1 MRFNSTVIFI
11 TLSTPSFGSL
21 AFDLPS
27 MATPGSMWGDVRFPS
42 SEQREDRDNLIL
54 EGAIEQGVDLF
65 EIAEKTPV
73 TAFVSLNYTLDSE
86 KFDYN
91 NKTKFGFGF
100 KIRHFLTDS
109 IVIDMGA
116 KYELDHRLESNDD
129 RDGFQGFTN
138 WFGSWSPE
146 LLQYTDESGQSFPLS
161 YPGFTWGGLRYP
173 GSQDKDEEYDLILE
187 GALEQGIDWVAVE
200 NVIFNTFFKLKYVVD
215 NQDYAWNNSVTYG
228 VGSKLKIPIANSG
241 IVQFGVQFSQ
251 NKRLISGRTEDDV
264 IFFLNWSFWWDPGV
278 DILAI

>member
-1 MRFNSTVIFI
+1 MKLKYAISFFILFI
-11 TLSTPSFGSL
+11 TTSISN
-21 AFDLPS
+21 AYDLPA

-42 SEQREDRDNLIL
+42 SEQREDKDNLIL

-65 EIAEKTPV
+65 KISDITPV

-100 KIRHFLTDS
+100 KIRHFIS
-109 IVIDMGA
+109 NNIVIDFGA
-116 KYELDHRLESNDD
+116 KYELDHRLESNNDL
-129 RDGFQGFTN
+129 DGFMGFSN
-138 WFGSWSPE
+138 WFASWSPE
-146 LLQYTDESGQSFPLS
+146 LWQYTTDDGQSFPRS

-187 GALEQGIDWVAVE
+187 GALEQGIDWFSVGNTV
-200 NVIFNTFFKLKYVVD
+200 FNTFFTFKYVVD

-228 VGSKLKIPIANSG
+228 VGSKIKIPIANSG
-241 IVQFGVQFSQ
+241 IIQFGTQFSQ

-264 IFFLNWSFWWDPGV
+264 IFFLNWSFWWDPGI
-278 DILAI
+278 DILAK

>member
-1 MRFNSTVIFI
+1 MRFNTSIIFI
-11 TLSTPSFGSL
+11 TLSTVSFVSS

-42 SEQREDRDNLIL
+42 SEQREDEENLIL
-54 EGAIEQGVDLF
+54 EGAIEQGIDVLKIS
-65 EIAEKTPV
+65 ENTPI

-100 KIRHFLTDS
+100 KLRHFVS
-109 IVIDMGA
+109 NNIVIDIGA
-116 KYELDHRLESNDD
+116 KYELDHRLESNNDL
-129 RDGFQGFTN
+129 DGFQGFTN

-146 LLQYTDESGQSFPLS
+146 LWQYSDDRVSFPLS

-173 GSQDKDEEYDLILE
+173 GSQDKEEEYDLILE
-187 GALEQGIDWVAVE
+187 GALEQGIDWFSVE
-200 NVIFNTFFKLKYVVD
+200 SAIFNTFFKLKYVVD
-215 NQDYAWNNSVTYG
+215 NQDLPWNNSVTYG
-228 VGSKLKIPIANSG
+228 AGSKIKIPIANSG
-241 IVQFGVQFSQ
+241 IIQFGAQFNQ
-251 NKRLISGRTEDDV
+251 DKRLISGRVENDV

-278 DILAI
+278 DILAK